1 MIIGSLVISLVL
13 RGITVSMAA
22 QSDNTAIFLTGS
34 LMGHV
39 VRMSLTTSIGLM
51 AIFAVDFVDMIFI
64 SMLGNDALAAAV
76 GYAGTLLFFTNA
88 INIGLSIAAGA
99 LVARSLGAGETE
111 RARSFGSSV
120 AVLGITSGILL
131 SIAVLANVSFLLSLL
146 GAKGEVLR
154 LASRYVSIILPT
166 MCVMSFAM
174 TAMAVL
180 RAHGDA
186 RRSMM
191 ATIYGGVVN
200 AVLDPILIFGVGL
213 GLDGAAIA
221 SVLARITMLVAALLP
236 AMRFHQGFSRPSPRQ
251 VAQNFSSVRKIAVPA
266 VLTNVATP
274 IGNAIVVRE
283 IAEYGTDAVAG
294 MAVIGRLMPVAF
306 SVIFALSGAIGP
318 IIGQNFG
325 AGQYDRVRAAFLAG
339 VNFTATYVVIM
350 AAVLFLLRAQIANL
364 FDAQGETRA
373 LIYLFC
379 GPLALASFFN
389 GVIFVTNASFN
400 NLGHPIYSTWI
411 NWGRHTAG
419 TWVFVAIGSSLAGAQ
434 GVLLGQA
441 FGGVIFAAIGWVV
454 VGRVIAN
461 LSRPAGAEPFAEQ
474 NRIHSLFGRRGW

>member
-1 MIIGSLVISLVL
+1 
-13 RGITVSMAA
+13 MADTSPREA
-22 QSDNTAIFLTGS
+22 VFLNGS
-34 LMGHV
+34 LMRHV
-39 VRMSLTTSIGLM
+39 TRMSLTTSIGLM
-51 AIFAVDFVDMIFI
+51 AIFAVDFVDMVFI

-99 LVARSLGAGETE
+99 LVARELGAGRPEQ
-111 RARSFGSSV
+111 ARHYASSV
-120 AVLGITSGILL
+120 ATLGLIVGSITSGLVLL
-131 SIAVLANVSFLLSLL
+131 NISFLLSLL
-146 GAKGEVLR
+146 GAEGEVLR
-154 LASRYVSIILPT
+154 LATRYVSIILPT
-166 MCVMSFAM
+166 MWVMSIAM
-174 TAMAVL
+174 AAMAVL

-191 ATIYGGVVN
+191 ATIYGGLVN

-221 SVLARITMLVAALLP
+221 SVVARVCMLAAALWP
-236 AMRFHQGFSRPSPRQ
+236 ALRVHQGFARPSLKQ
-251 VAQNFSSVRKIAVPA
+251 VGRDLRPVRAIAIPA

-283 IAEYGTDAVAG
+283 IAHYGTDAVAG
-294 MAVIGRLMPVAF
+294 MAVIGRLLPVAF

-325 AGQYDRVRAAFLAG
+325 AEKFDRVRAAYLAG
-339 VNFTATYVVIM
+339 IKFTAIYVLGM
-350 AAVLFLLRAQIANL
+350 AAILFLLRAPIADL
-364 FDAQGETRA
+364 FVAQGETRV

-389 GVIFVTNASFN
+389 GVIFVANASFN
-400 NLGHPIYSTWI
+400 NLGHPVYSTWI
-411 NWGRHTAG
+411 NWGRHTVG
-419 TWVFVAIGSSLAGAQ
+419 TWVFATLGSYLAGAP

-441 FGGVIFAAIGWVV
+441 FGGVIFAVISWVMVMRVVSGLQRSQAI
-454 VGRVIAN
+454 
-461 LSRPAGAEPFAEQ
+461 EPFADQ
-474 NRIHSLFGRRGW
+474 NRLHSLFGRRGW

>member
-1 MIIGSLVISLVL
+1 
-13 RGITVSMAA
+13 MAETSA
-22 QSDNTAIFLTGS
+22 REAIFLNGS
-34 LMGHV
+34 LMRHV
-39 VRMSLTTSIGLM
+39 TRMSLTTSIGLM
-51 AIFAVDFVDMIFI
+51 AIFAVDFVDMVFI

-88 INIGLSIAAGA
+88 INIGLSISAGA
-99 LVARSLGAGETE
+99 LVARELGAGQPEQ
-111 RARSFGSSV
+111 ARNYASSV
-120 AVLGITSGILL
+120 AVIGLILGLAVSALVLL
-131 SIAVLANVSFLLSLL
+131 NISFLLSLL
-146 GAKGEVLR
+146 GAEGEVLR
-154 LASRYVSIILPT
+154 LATRYVSIILPT
-166 MCVMSFAM
+166 MWVMSIAM
-174 TAMAVL
+174 ASMAVL

-221 SVLARITMLVAALLP
+221 SVIARVCMLVAALWP
-236 AMRFHQGFSRPSPRQ
+236 ALRVHQAFARPSLRQ
-251 VAQNFSSVRKIAVPA
+251 VVQDIRPVRAIAIPA

-283 IAEYGTDAVAG
+283 IAQYGTDAVAG
-294 MAVIGRLMPVAF
+294 MAVIGRLLPVAF

-318 IIGQNFG
+318 IIGQNYG
-325 AGQYDRVRAAFLAG
+325 AEKFDRVRAAYLAG
-339 VNFTATYVVIM
+339 IKFTAIYVLGM
-350 AAVLFLLRAQIANL
+350 AAILFLLRAPIADL
-364 FDAQGETRA
+364 FAAQGETRT

-389 GVIFVTNASFN
+389 GVIFVANASFN
-400 NLGHPIYSTWI
+400 NLGHPVYSTWI
-411 NWGRHTAG
+411 NWGRHTIG
-419 TWVFVAIGSSLAGAQ
+419 TWVFATIGSSLAGAS

-441 FGGVIFAAIGWVV
+441 FGGVIFAVISWGLVMRVV
-454 VGRVIAN
+454 SGLQRTQT
-461 LSRPAGAEPFAEQ
+461 AEPFADQ

>member
-1 MIIGSLVISLVL
+1 
-13 RGITVSMAA
+13 MADTSPREA
-22 QSDNTAIFLTGS
+22 VFLNGS
-34 LMGHV
+34 LMRHV
-39 VRMSLTTSIGLM
+39 TRMSLTTSIGLM
-51 AIFAVDFVDMIFI
+51 AIFAVDFVDMVFI

-99 LVARSLGAGETE
+99 LVARELGAGRPEQ
-111 RARSFGSSV
+111 ARHYASSV
-120 AVLGITSGILL
+120 ATLGLIVGSITSGLVLL
-131 SIAVLANVSFLLSLL
+131 NISFLLSLL
-146 GAKGEVLR
+146 GAEGEVLR
-154 LASRYVSIILPT
+154 LATRYVSIILPT
-166 MCVMSFAM
+166 MWVMSIAM
-174 TAMAVL
+174 AAMAVL

-191 ATIYGGVVN
+191 ATIYGGLVN

-221 SVLARITMLVAALLP
+221 SVVARVCMLAAALGP
-236 AMRFHQGFSRPSPRQ
+236 ALRVHQGFARPSLKLVGRDLRP
-251 VAQNFSSVRKIAVPA
+251 VRAIAIPA

-283 IAEYGTDAVAG
+283 IAQYGTDAVAG
-294 MAVIGRLMPVAF
+294 MAVIGRLLPVAF

-325 AGQYDRVRAAFLAG
+325 AEKFDRVRAAYLAG
-339 VNFTATYVVIM
+339 IKFTAIYVLGM
-350 AAVLFLLRAQIANL
+350 AAILFLLRAPIADL
-364 FDAQGETRA
+364 FVAQGETRV

-389 GVIFVTNASFN
+389 GVIFVANASFN
-400 NLGHPIYSTWI
+400 NLGHPVYSTWI
-411 NWGRHTAG
+411 NWGRHTVG
-419 TWVFVAIGSSLAGAQ
+419 TWVFATLGSYLAGAP

-441 FGGVIFAAIGWVV
+441 FGGVIFAVISWVMVMRVVSGLQRSQAI
-454 VGRVIAN
+454 
-461 LSRPAGAEPFAEQ
+461 EPFADQ
-474 NRIHSLFGRRGW
+474 NRLHSLFGRRGW

>member
-1 MIIGSLVISLVL
+1 
-13 RGITVSMAA
+13 MAN
-22 QSDNTAIFLTGS
+22 QSESTAVFLTGG
-34 LMGHV
+34 LMRHV
-39 VRMSLTTSIGLM
+39 VRMSMTTSVGLM
-51 AIFAVDFVDMIFI
+51 AIFAVDFVDMVFI

-99 LVARSLGAGETE
+99 LVARELGAGRTE
-111 RARSFGSSV
+111 QARNYGSSV
-120 AVLGITSGILL
+120 AVSGILVGL
-131 SIAVLANVSFLLSLL
+131 IVSALVLTNVDFFLSLL
-146 GAKGEVLR
+146 GAEGEVLR
-154 LASRYVSIILPT
+154 LAARYVFIILPT
-166 MCVMSFAM
+166 MWVMAAAM
-174 TAMAVL
+174 TSMAVL

-191 ATIYGGVVN
+191 ATIYGGAVN
-200 AVLDPILIFGVGL
+200 AVLDPVLIFAVGL

-221 SVLARITMLVAALLP
+221 SVLARITMLVAAFLP
-236 AMRFHQGFSRPSPRQ
+236 AMRVHGGFSRPSLQQ
-251 VAQNFSSVRKIAVPA
+251 VGRDLGAVRAIAAPA
-266 VLTNVATP
+266 ILTNIATP

-283 IAEYGTDAVAG
+283 IASYGTDAVAG
-294 MAVIGRLMPVAF
+294 MAVIGRLLPVAF

-325 AGQYDRVRAAFLAG
+325 AGNHDRVRAAFLAG
-339 VNFTATYVVIM
+339 VKFTGVYVLIM
-350 AAVLFLLRAQIANL
+350 AAVLFLLRAPIADL
-364 FDAQGETRA
+364 FEAQGETRA

-379 GPLALASFFN
+379 GPLALAAFFN

-411 NWGRHTAG
+411 NWGRHTVG
-419 TWVFVAIGSSLAGAQ
+419 TWVFVVIGSHLAGAP

-441 FGGVIFAAIGWVV
+441 FGGVIFAGVGWYL

-461 LSRPAGAEPFAEQ
+461 LSRPTEVEPFTEQ
-474 NRIHSLFGRRGW
+474 NRLHALFGRRGW

>member
-1 MIIGSLVISLVL
+1 
-13 RGITVSMAA
+13 MAK
-22 QSDNTAIFLTGS
+22 QSPGEAVFLNGS
-34 LMGHV
+34 LMRHV
-39 VRMSLTTSIGLM
+39 TRMSLTTSIGLM
-51 AIFAVDFVDMIFI
+51 AIFAVDFVDMVFI

-99 LVARSLGAGETE
+99 LVARELGAGRTE
-111 RARSFGSSV
+111 QARHFASSV
-120 AVLGITSGILL
+120 AILGLAVGLVAPVIVLFNLR
-131 SIAVLANVSFLLSLL
+131 FFLSLL
-146 GAKGEVLR
+146 GADGEVLA

-166 MCVMSFAM
+166 MWVMSIAM
-174 TAMAVL
+174 VAMAVL

-200 AVLDPILIFGVGL
+200 AVLDPILIFAVGL

-221 SVLARITMLVAALLP
+221 SVLARLCLLVAAMWP
-236 AMRFHQGFSRPSPRQ
+236 ALRAHNGFARPSLAQVRQ
-251 VAQNFSSVRKIAVPA
+251 NLRPVRAIAIPA

-283 IAEYGTDAVAG
+283 IAQYGTDAVAG
-294 MAVIGRLMPVAF
+294 MAIIGRLLPMAF

-325 AGQYDRVRAAFLAG
+325 AEKFDRVWDAFLAG
-339 VNFTATYVVIM
+339 IKFTAIYVLGMTAI
-350 AAVLFLLRAQIANL
+350 LFLLRAPIADL
-364 FDAQGETRA
+364 FAAQGETRV

-389 GVIFVTNASFN
+389 GVIFVANASFN
-400 NLGHPIYSTWI
+400 NLGHPVYSTWI
-411 NWGRHTAG
+411 NWGRHSIG
-419 TWVFVAIGSSLAGAQ
+419 TWVFASIGSYLAGAS

-441 FGGVIFAAIGWVV
+441 FGGVIFAVISWVLVNRV
-454 VGRVIAN
+454 VAG
-461 LSRPAGAEPFAEQ
+461 LQRPQDVDPFATQ
-474 NRIHSLFGRRGW
+474 SRLQSLFGRRGW